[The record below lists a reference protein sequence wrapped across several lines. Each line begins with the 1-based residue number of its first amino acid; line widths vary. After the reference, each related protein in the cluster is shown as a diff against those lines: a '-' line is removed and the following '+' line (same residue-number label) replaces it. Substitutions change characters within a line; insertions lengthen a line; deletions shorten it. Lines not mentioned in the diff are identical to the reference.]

1 MKKLTTIF
9 AVPAPSLSLAACGDT
24 ADDAPAETAAAPET
38 VTEQAAETTAAVA
51 DDDDD
56 DDDRDDQA
64 DDRDDQAD
72 DQPQAAGSAQGE
84 LPGEVSGY
92 TGEAE
97 AEMAEEGVSEDDVQ
111 RVLAAAN
118 NNEAGV
124 EIEWDDDGYW
134 EIELGDIDIDIDPDG
149 LVREVGRDD

>member
-1 MKKLTTIF
+1 MRTKKLTTIF
-9 AVPAPSLSLAACGDT
+9 AVPALSLSLVACGE
-24 ADDAPAETAAAPET
+24 AVDDAPAETAAAPET

-51 DDDDD
+51 DDD
-56 DDDRDDQA
+56 RGDQ
-64 DDRDDQAD
+64 DDQAD
-72 DQPQAAGSAQGE
+72 DQSQAAGSAQGE
-84 LPGEVSGY
+84 LPGQVSGY

-118 NNEAGV
+118 NNDAGV

-134 EIELGDIDIDIDPDG
+134 EIESNGIDIDIDPEG
-149 LVREVGRDD
+149 LVRDVDRDD

>member
-1 MKKLTTIF
+1 MRTKKLTTIF
-9 AVPAPSLSLAACGDT
+9 AVPALSLSLVACGEA
-24 ADDAPAETAAAPET
+24 ADDAPAATAAAPET

-51 DDDDD
+51 DDD
-56 DDDRDDQA
+56 RDDQ
-64 DDRDDQAD
+64 DDQAD
-72 DQPQAAGSAQGE
+72 DQSQAAGSAQGE
-84 LPGEVSGY
+84 LPGQVSGY

-118 NNEAGV
+118 NNDAGV

-134 EIELGDIDIDIDPDG
+134 EIESNGIDIDIDPEG
-149 LVREVGRDD
+149 LVRDVDRDD

>member
-1 MKKLTTIF
+1 MRTKKLTTIF
-9 AVPAPSLSLAACGDT
+9 AVPALSLSLVACGED
-24 ADDAPAETAAAPET
+24 ADDAPAATAAAPET

-51 DDDDD
+51 DDD
-56 DDDRDDQA
+56 RDDQ
-64 DDRDDQAD
+64 DDQAD
-72 DQPQAAGSAQGE
+72 DQSQAAGSAQGE
-84 LPGEVSGY
+84 LPGQVSGY

-118 NNEAGV
+118 NNDAGV

-134 EIELGDIDIDIDPDG
+134 EIESNGIDIDIDPEG
-149 LVREVGRDD
+149 LVRDVDRDD